1 MAEIYLGT
9 QQAIGGFRKLV
20 VMKRLLGWQ
29 RDDGEAAESLL
40 DEARVAATINHPNIV
55 TTLDIGLDRGSP
67 YIVLEYLQGEDLRY
81 LLQQLHERDASIP
94 LDVACRIGASIAA
107 ALAQAH
113 ELTLPN
119 GARRCIVHR
128 DVTPSNIIVCYSG
141 VTKLVDFG
149 VARVSDAD
157 PKTKSGVVK
166 GKFSYL
172 APEQL
177 SGAPLDGRTD
187 VFQLGIVLWEMV
199 AMRRLFEGKTDPER
213 LNAVLS
219 RVIPR
224 PSEFNAAVPPCLDRT
239 IMRALERDPARRHQ
253 RAQELE
259 EELLEA
265 IGAVGGSGGDHSVAK
280 WMHHALAERHAWR
293 LDLERKTVAEAE
305 AAANAGEDE
314 LEVQID
320 EVSESPW
327 SRRRVQT
334 APSINRVSSHSSLRG
349 VAVAAPPARP
359 QRSAARLVL
368 PALVVIGAAV
378 AWMRFYGPVTEE
390 PDTHVV
396 AQPEPVTAKPA
407 EYDVDIR
414 VLPATASIAIDGAVI
429 ANGRYRASFAG
440 DGAVHTVTLTAP
452 DHTTVQ
458 RRFQGAT
465 NLEVSLERLTP
476 APEPVASDDRDR
488 ERERVRVTTKPKTPH
503 REPAPATKSTTE
515 TVVNGSGG
523 SGSAAQPASPPK
535 IPEESFAPASDNIDP
550 FKTGN

>member
-40 DEARVAATINHPNIV
+40 DEARVAATINHPSIV

-81 LLQQLHERDASIP
+81 VLQQMHERDASIP
-94 LDVACRIGASIAA
+94 LDVVCRIGASIAA

-157 PKTKSGVVK
+157 HKTKSGVVK

-265 IGAVGGSGGDHSVAK
+265 IAAIGGSGGDHSVAK
-280 WMHHALAERHAWR
+280 WMQSALAERHAWR

-305 AAANAGEDE
+305 AAANSGEDE
-314 LEVQID
+314 LEVQIE

-327 SRRRVQT
+327 SRRRIQT
-334 APSINRVSSHSSLRG
+334 APSISRPSSRTSLHG
-349 VAVAAPPARP
+349 VEVEAPVARP
-359 QRSAARLVL
+359 RSAARLVL

-378 AWMRFYGPVTEE
+378 AWMKLYAPPAEE
-390 PDTHVV
+390 PDNHAV
-396 AQPEPVTAKPA
+396 AEVTPVPAKPA
-407 EYDVDIR
+407 DYDVDIR
-414 VLPATASIAIDGAVI
+414 VLPANASIAIDGAVI
-429 ANGRYRASFAG
+429 ASGRYRASFAS

-465 NLEVSLERLTP
+465 SIEVSLERLTP
-476 APEPVASDDRDR
+476 APEPVVSR
-488 ERERVRVTTKPKTPH
+488 EHVRIPTKTRAPK
-503 REPAPATKSTTE
+503 REPAPAPKGTTE
-515 TVVNGSGG
+515 TVVKDSGI
-523 SGSAAQPASPPK
+523 GSAAPAAAPTK
-535 IPEESFAPASDNIDP
+535 ATDEAFAPASDNIDP